1 MRLLVLFN
9 LRPGI
14 TREEYE
20 RWARESDLP
29 TARSL
34 GSIRNF
40 EVYRIPGLLGSDAP
54 APYQYAEVIDIAD
67 MQRFGADIATAR
79 MRAIAARFAEL
90 ADARFLLTEP
100 LDPGA

>member
-9 LRPGI
+9 LKPGVS
-14 TREEYE
+14 REQYE
-20 RWARESDLP
+20 RWARENDLP
-29 TARSL
+29 TVRAL
-34 GSIRNF
+34 ASIRGF

-54 APYQYAEVIDIAD
+54 APYEYAEIIDISD
-67 MQRFGADIATAR
+67 MQRFGAEIATER

-100 LDPGA
+100 LDAGT